1 MDAGSETEVRNVKVS
16 FLRTPV
22 WLKVISL
29 VSWATYLGSAAFLLR
44 PVLLT
49 AIAADDLINPFSQMY
64 HAGTGI
70 NEIFSR
76 AWNSVSSTGHFNYV
90 GQLFGSYIVA
100 LWNYLIG
107 NFGIRY
113 SSVYAMT
120 KFVVYLLTI
129 EVSAR
134 LLRELIKT
142 FKVVSQTWN
151 LRIALLLLLALSIQ
165 IHIPWSNDPV
175 ASYPLSG
182 FLAVVIGL
190 LYIYLVF
197 RIFEK
202 STYLRASVTGIF
214 GALAVLYYEFN
225 LFAVLSVTVILAH
238 WLWLHRGDKRALI
251 RATTLSAL
259 VVFPGLATTAFF
271 YLKNKAASA
280 NYTGTSVSF
289 DTPFP
294 KTFLQGI
301 IGSLPAGGWNMS
313 FSWLPNSL
321 SFNSSYIIQFIIGIG
336 LVSLTYFSRPIR
348 QTIHHKKNVT
358 IFRVFVYISPLLIYW
373 AGATMVQA
381 STIKVQQEAIRIGQ
395 VYNYYA
401 VGVVC
406 LAIIVACLFSLI
418 DWRKI
423 RLSLKVFLVAVVLTS
438 GAFQYVINWN
448 ITNQFNMALSGNR
461 NLLVAFADKPP
472 MVQRCAAFEA
482 WKAMGWP
489 EYYWLDMELGMNAT
503 YLKFHGQEFCRK

>member
-1 MDAGSETEVRNVKVS
+1 MDAKSETEVQNLGGCFSKSSVR
-16 FLRTPV
+16 LTI
-22 WLKVISL
+22 LSL
-29 VSWATYLGSAAFLLR
+29 VSWTTYLSSAALLLR

-49 AIAADDLINPFSQMY
+49 AIAADDLINPFSQIY
-64 HAGTGI
+64 HAGTGF
-70 NEIFSR
+70 NEIFTRS
-76 AWNSVSSTGHFNYV
+76 WNSVSSTGHFNYV

-107 NFGIRY
+107 SFGVRY
-113 SSVYAMT
+113 SSVYAAT
-120 KFVVYLLTI
+120 KFIVYILTI

-151 LRIALLLLLALSIQ
+151 LRIGLLLLLALPIQ

-182 FLAVVIGL
+182 FLAVAIGV

-197 RIFEK
+197 RILNK
-202 STYLRASVTGIF
+202 SNYLRASLTGIF

-225 LFAVLSVTVILAH
+225 LFAVLSVTVLLAH
-238 WLWLHRGDKRALI
+238 WLWSQRGDKSALI
-251 RATTLSAL
+251 RVTILSAL
-259 VVFPGLATTAFF
+259 VILPGLVTTVFF
-271 YLKNKAASA
+271 YLKNKSASA

-301 IGSLPAGGWNMS
+301 IGALPAGGWNMS

-321 SFNSSYIIQFIIGIG
+321 SLNSSYIIQFVIGIG
-336 LVSLTYFSRPIR
+336 LVSLTYFARPIR
-348 QTIHHKKNVT
+348 QAIHHKKNVT

-406 LAIIVACLFSLI
+406 LAIIVAYLFSLI
-418 DWRKI
+418 NWQKI
-423 RLSLKVFLVAVVLTS
+423 RPSLKVLLVAVVLS
-438 GAFQYVINWN
+438 FGAFQYVINWN
-448 ITNQFNMALSGNR
+448 VTSQFNMALSGNR

-472 MVQRCAAFEA
+472 MAQRCAAFET

-503 YLKFHGQEFCRK
+503 YLKYHGFEFCSK